1 MIVFGKQSVL
11 YILQHAPDII
21 EEIYFSK
28 EIERGIFNQF
38 ARLKKP
44 ILKID
49 NKKAQ
54 ALAKGGNHQGFFLKI
69 RPPLS
74 SSLADIKMMDRIVV
88 LCGITDVGNIGSI
101 IRSAYALGIDGIVL
115 CGVKN
120 IALEGVFRSS
130 VGSLLHMPFCIIEN
144 ALDVI
149 ATFKDVGIK
158 CLGADM
164 DGERIEECKIDG
176 KWALFLGSEGD
187 GLGRK
192 IMGKLDTI
200 LSIKMREGFHS
211 LNVGV
216 AAGILMYGLK
226 G

>member
-1 MIVFGKQSVL
+1 
-11 YILQHAPDII
+11 
-21 EEIYFSK
+21 
-28 EIERGIFNQF
+28 
-38 ARLKKP
+38 
-44 ILKID
+44 
-49 NKKAQ
+49 
-54 ALAKGGNHQGFFLKI
+54 
-69 RPPLS
+69 
-74 SSLADIKMMDRIVV
+74 MDRSVV

-130 VGSLLHMPFCIIEN
+130 VGSFLHMPFCVVEN

-164 DGERIEECKIDG
+164 NGERIEECKIDG